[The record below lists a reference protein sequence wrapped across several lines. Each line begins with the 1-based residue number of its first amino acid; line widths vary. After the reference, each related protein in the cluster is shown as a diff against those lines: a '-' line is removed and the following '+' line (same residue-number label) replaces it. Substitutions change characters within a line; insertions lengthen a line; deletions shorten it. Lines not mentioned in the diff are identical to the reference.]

1 MTAHEAAAFRRDTIG
16 AVPQDLGLIP
26 ELRMIDQI
34 ALPMK
39 LAGMRM
45 CGSCAAMTDVF
56 QEAIRAIYAASKPST
71 ALWAY
76 QPIGDNETCS
86 RSPKD

>member
-1 MTAHEAAAFRRDTIG
+1 
-16 AVPQDLGLIP
+16 
-26 ELRMIDQI
+26 
-34 ALPMK
+34 
-39 LAGMRM
+39 
-45 CGSCAAMTDVF
+45 MTDAF